1 MSANKE
7 EEKLAMLWNTGRVG
21 TLTPWSQCKVWAL
34 AEAWKIVKPN
44 TVHGRNTWI
53 KDLVEVVT
61 EDKRKKTHP
70 TEQAIGRLLAKMES
84 DPEWFP
90 GKHDGSKLGAKAQIP
105 NSNKAVIARSAMALK
120 KTGMEP
126 TYSNVLARN
135 PNAALNPRTEE
146 PISQNTMSRIFKER
160 CYDEDPEDTWGHL
173 PRSSGQP
180 LTAGEISKRLT
191 FGNLMKDKHTAEWFF
206 RHVIWTD
213 ICCDLQPLSQKKAKL
228 QTMARKGGSGW
239 QSKKCRGKS
248 YNARGDKGHLKIK
261 QSKESRRVYW
271 MPVLTRG
278 KLHIELLGSSF
289 PGDKVDAMPEFVEK
303 LKKAVCLRFPSKS
316 NRPNIVFVDRG
327 EGFYKSTGKITD
339 EFASALR
346 RHGLKAFHG
355 KDAEC
360 QPGRSGDLWL
370 HETTVSWIRERMK
383 RSQPLEPWTESE
395 EDLGKRLKAAAGYC
409 NANFDVEGLC
419 REFLERM
426 RSLVEKTKGDRL
438 SK

>member
-1 MSANKE
+1 M
-7 EEKLAMLWNTGRVG
+7 G
-21 TLTPWSQCKVWAL
+21 TLTPLSQCKAWAL
-34 AEAWKIVKPN
+34 AQAWEVVHQD

-53 KDLVEVVT
+53 AGLVEVVT
-61 EDKRKKTHP
+61 EDKREKQRP
-70 TEQAIGRLLAKMES
+70 TEQAIGKLLAKAES
-84 DPEWFP
+84 DPHWFP
-90 GKHDGSKLGAKAQIP
+90 GKRYGSKAGAKERIP
-105 NSNKAVIARSAMALK
+105 GMNKATIARSAMSLK
-120 KTGMEP
+120 KSGVEP
-126 TYSNVLARN
+126 TYSSVLARN
-135 PNAALNPRTEE
+135 PKAATNPDTGQ
-146 PISQNTMSRIFKER
+146 PISPYTMSRIFKEK
-160 CYDEDPEDTWGHL
+160 CYDEVPEDRWDHL

-180 LTAGEISKRLT
+180 LTSQEINKRLS
-191 FGNLMKDKHTAEWFF
+191 FGELMEGKHGAEWYFK
-206 RHVIWTD
+206 HVIWTD
-213 ICCDLQPLSQKKAKL
+213 ICCDLQPLSKKKAQL

-239 QSKKCRGKS
+239 QSKGCRGKS
-248 YNARGDKGHLKIK
+248 YNLRGDKGHLKIK

-419 REFLERM
+419 REFPERM